1 MPGRLAAFYR
11 GFRVLDVVVLLAG
24 LAGVLVWLPDRPLQ
38 VAFVLAVW
46 AFAVVEYLNYFVV
59 RLSYPAR
66 DWLSRVGQWR
76 TPQLVL
82 DMSGRPQKTRS

>member
-1 MPGRLAAFYR
+1 MPGRLAALYR

-24 LAGVLVWLPDRPLQ
+24 LAGVLVWLPDPPFQ
-38 VAFVLAVW
+38 VGFVLLVW

-66 DWLSRVGQWR
+66 VWLTKVGQWR

-82 DMSGRPQKTRS
+82 DLTHQHPDQQT